1 MNALEPPADPD
12 RQSLVELKLLIPE
25 DLHRAFQRCLW
36 MRINETDTTQL
47 QLMEEVIQNFL
58 KKHGC

>member
-1 MNALEPPADPD
+1 MPDSDPRPAQP
-12 RQSLVELKLLIPE
+12 LVPLQLMVRE

-36 MRINETDTTQL
+36 IRINETGADQL
-47 QLMEEVIQNFL
+47 ELMEEVICDFL